1 MDSAFYPI
9 ISQMQRAAGLAHDD
23 TTKAKLDKLDTLLAQ
38 SSTPRQD
45 AALFAKMLEMTK
57 AVLEMVSEANA
68 QQIAA
73 SVPPSTLAVP
83 ASGDCSRST
92 RGVHQKATKGR
103 PPTSTGPDARPR
115 PAAHTIV
122 VACVLP

>member
-1 MDSAFYPI
+1 VSGNKPLPA
-9 ISQMQRAAGLAHDD
+9 SVRHDIVERTD
-23 TTKAKLDKLDTLLAQ
+23 GI
-38 SSTPRQD
+38 P
-45 AALFAKMLEMTK
+45 LFVEEMTK